1 MFQLNCHVYTY
12 CPITFEGTNILI
24 KAKDTKG
31 ISSLYIFSHTLLS
44 SFSFYS
50 FFLLTVYL
58 FILFRENGKLENL
71 SAHHQSGGVLQKIY
85 FLLLWC
91 SPPPP
96 SGYLNLE
103 ILVLQERSVSTIVYL
118 VSLQDLTNCPF
129 RVVDEINQGLLL
141 FEVNSFLI
149 DLTWHSR
156 DLCWI
161 LIRDGPNKWKE
172 DVSATSESSKQAKYT
187 TVSTEYYH

>member
-50 FFLLTVYL
+50 FFLLTVYY

-85 FLLLWC
+85 FSLLWC

-96 SGYLNLE
+96 SGYLTLKFWFC
-103 ILVLQERSVSTIVYL
+103 RSDRF
-118 VSLQDLTNCPF
+118 Q
-129 RVVDEINQGLLL
+129 LL
-141 FEVNSFLI
+141 F
-149 DLTWHSR
+149 
-156 DLCWI
+156 I
-161 LIRDGPNKWKE
+161 LSPFKILQTAHLELLMR
-172 DVSATSESSKQAKYT
+172 
-187 TVSTEYYH
+187 STKVCYCLK